1 MNTVRKDG
9 YYSGCEAGRFMLA
22 ILCTIDIILI
32 KLYTETNSNKNKE
45 QAEVYSLREQAA
57 SPLLPKS
64 LTSGELRIIM
74 KEALRELGK

>member
-1 MNTVRKDG
+1 
-9 YYSGCEAGRFMLA
+9 MLA

-45 QAEVYSLREQAA
+45 QAEVYSLKEQAA